1 MNKNARWNNKSKKI
15 KVVQIL
21 YENWYFQYNTNI
33 TTNTA
38 PPSKKKKRSPKQVYK
53 ILHLLCFSKVW
64 LLFLKLLLE
73 IADAPT
79 NFVQVSKNL
88 LGHKKTDSPAP
99 AALLEGAVPL
109 MATILNHYRPT
120 ISMLIS
126 SSHITHGLLRQCLS
140 MWASR
145 NPEVPRR

>member
-1 MNKNARWNNKSKKI
+1 MFPVTTKLFKYCMKTDAFSTKL
-15 KVVQIL
+15 IL
-21 YENWYFQYNTNI
+21 TL
-33 TTNTA
+33 TL
-38 PPSKKKKRSPKQVYK
+38 PPPPKKKRAPKQVYK

-99 AALLEGAVPL
+99 AGPLEGALPL
-109 MATILNHYRPT
+109 MATILNH
-120 ISMLIS
+120 
-126 SSHITHGLLRQCLS
+126 
-140 MWASR
+140 
-145 NPEVPRR
+145 